1 MKNILM
7 TCAAIAVSIGGAA
20 IAEGVLS
27 RANII
32 DVTVLLG
39 SDDDGMFIRPSINT
53 FVTGQAYRMVLT
65 NTDDFKHELAL
76 NGIGE
81 RIFTRKIEASDAEG
95 NLITEVKGA
104 IREVEVGP
112 HQTVEWFIVPVQT
125 TDGPEEFSCELP
137 GHRESGMHVE
147 MEIN

>member
-20 IAEGVLS
+20 IAEGDLS

-137 GHRESGMHVE
+137 GHRESDLHVE